1 MNLRKY
7 INIARGFFNLDAK
20 QKIQTMFHKL
30 ADDLKI
36 NVSYDSDYSKRF
48 FQENKHL
55 FNDETNIRE
64 LQEKFEAFFWSKQK
78 EYEQKVIAQTFLL
91 REQIILLQDSDLQ
104 WYTESYM
111 QYEEEVF
118 RYLNKLYSRYTND
131 LKDVYL
137 SSIMSET
144 INEFFSNIQDDDED
158 NDAPPKKKRYQ

>member
-20 QKIQTMFHKL
+20 QRIQAMFHRL
-30 ADDLKI
+30 ADELKT
-36 NVSYDSDYSKRF
+36 NVSYDDNYSKRF
-48 FQENKHL
+48 FLENKHL

-78 EYEQKVIAQTFLL
+78 EYEKKVISQSFML

-104 WYTESYM
+104 WYTDSYM
-111 QYEEEVF
+111 HYEEEVF
-118 RYLNKLYSRYTND
+118 EYLNKLYSRYTND

-137 SSIMSET
+137 SSLMSET
-144 INEFFSNIQDDDED
+144 ISEFFNNIEDED
-158 NDAPPKKKRYQ
+158 EEPVKKKKYQ